1 MFRGSQEWEPRSLE
15 SEHFMLA
22 YTIRRVLLIIPL
34 IIAVATV
41 TFFLMHA
48 VQGGPFDTDKPMSN
62 AQRANLEKR
71 YGLDKPL
78 VEQYAQYIKNLATGD
93 LGISFSNDRPVR
105 DIISERFPI
114 SLQLGICTFIFALV
128 GGLTLGIISSLNQNG
143 LGDYVGVF
151 IATSGAALPSFVLAP
166 LLVIFFALRLH
177 WFNTIGWE
185 LWDYKT
191 MVLPTVA
198 FGFLPMSFVAR
209 ITRASML
216 DVLRQDYIRTA
227 RAKGVR
233 EFAVVMRHAVKNAM
247 IPVLTVLGPIFATL
261 VVGSFI
267 IERAFQI
274 PGLGRA
280 FVDSVLI
287 RDYGVIMG
295 VTIFYALVIAV
306 MNLVVDLLYAVAD
319 PRIRY

>member
-1 MFRGSQEWEPRSLE
+1 
-15 SEHFMLA
+15 MLA

-34 IIAVATV
+34 ILAVATV

-48 VQGGPFDTDKPMSN
+48 VQGGPFDSDKPMS
-62 AQRANLEKR
+62 AGTRAALDKR
-71 YGLDKPL
+71 YGLDKSLP
-78 VEQYAQYIKNLATGD
+78 EQYVQYIKNLATAD

-105 DIISERFPI
+105 DIIKDRFPV
-114 SLQLGICTFIFALV
+114 SLQLGLCTFLFALV

-166 LLVIFFALRLH
+166 LLVIVFALRFH
-177 WFNTIGWE
+177 WFDTIGWE
-185 LWDYKT
+185 MWNYRK
-191 MVLPTVA
+191 MVLPTMA

-233 EFAVVMRHAVKNAM
+233 EFAVVIRHAVKNAM

-261 VVGSFI
+261 IVGSFI

-280 FVDSVLI
+280 FVESVLI

-295 VTIFYALVIAV
+295 VTIFYALIIAT
-306 MNLVVDLLYAVAD
+306 MNLIVDLLYAVAD